1 MITTITMNY
10 ESLIF
15 DPQGQEGGPRTING
29 LAESLLNPNF
39 PRIVGGDGKPQPIDV
54 ASIVEHFHGVGEES
68 VCVYTGMPHDGINVL
83 DGNPQNFLITN
94 LEPVSKEWMNNL
106 PFLPKTRITKVISFS
121 DADFEIEIYG
131 APIFRVEAVLEDLVV
146 PGVPAELGLAHDEA
160 VLLWIW
166 NQLTKVQ
173 LLKGLRSLTRTN
185 KQTGVS
191 VSLTNKDVLEF
202 TFKLLHQEFAPQEKN
217 NGRV

>member
-1 MITTITMNY
+1 MITMIPTNY
-10 ESLIF
+10 ESIIF

-29 LAESLLNPNF
+29 LAEGLLSPNF
-39 PRIVGGDGKPQPIDV
+39 PHIVGGDGKTQPVDV
-54 ASIVEHFHGVGEES
+54 ANIVEHFHGVGEEAE
-68 VCVYTGMPHDGINVL
+68 CVYTGMPQEGVNIL

-94 LEPVSKEWMNNL
+94 LEPVTQEWMQNL
-106 PFLPKTRITKVISFS
+106 PFLPKTSITKVISFS
-121 DADFEIEIYG
+121 DADFEVEIFG
-131 APIFRVEAVLEDLVV
+131 APLFRAEAVLADLEI

-173 LLKGLRSLTRTN
+173 LLKGLRSLTRRN

-202 TFKLLHQEFAPQEKN
+202 TFKLLHQDFTQQENN
-217 NGRV
+217 NGI